1 MSLVW
6 PVTSSLLLTLLMM
19 LSASCAACAPVI
31 TGAHT
36 VNLLDSKYSATL
48 PAVTTMHQAL
58 VNSTLPARQLLVI
71 CMLPADEY
79 CLKD

>member
-1 MSLVW
+1 MC
-6 PVTSSLLLTLLMM
+6 TSHDR
-19 LSASCAACAPVI
+19 CN
-31 TGAHT
+31 T
-36 VNLLDSKYSATL
+36 VNLLDSKFSATL

-79 CLKD
+79 CLKDWSERANQPRASRRPTP